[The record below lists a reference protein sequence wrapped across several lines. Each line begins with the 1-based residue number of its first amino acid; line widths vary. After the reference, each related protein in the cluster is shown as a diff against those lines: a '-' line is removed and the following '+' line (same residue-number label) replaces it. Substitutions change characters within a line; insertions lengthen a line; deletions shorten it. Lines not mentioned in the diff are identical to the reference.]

1 MCCVQEVISCVDL
14 ILQTQW
20 PSFGSLTESTSLT
33 ARHYHGLPS
42 AEFKFLLMSF
52 RALHALFC
60 SVFCSS
66 VLVSCHAQVLIISKP
81 LKFHWSGIVR
91 LLFLTYYSLCINS
104 SYPVTL
110 WLRDR
115 SSKNE
120 LLSVL
125 PMYFLYLVLKLFRF
139 LSSTWQNFKHLW

>member
-1 MCCVQEVISCVDL
+1 MACHRLNSNSFSCHSGPFVEL
-14 ILQTQW
+14 W
-20 PSFGSLTESTSLT
+20 HKPHHSLL
-33 ARHYHGLPS
+33 RHYHGLSSS
-42 AEFKFLLMSF
+42 AFKFLLMSF

>member
-1 MCCVQEVISCVDL
+1 MACHRLHSNSFSCHSGPFVEL
-14 ILQTQW
+14 RHK
-20 PSFGSLTESTSLT
+20 PHHSLL
-33 ARHYHGLPS
+33 RHYHGLSSS
-42 AEFKFLLMSF
+42 AFKFLLMSF

-60 SVFCSS
+60 SIFCSS

-91 LLFLTYYSLCINS
+91 LLFLTYYSLWINS

-139 LSSTWQNFKHLW
+139 LSSPWQNFKHLW

>member
-1 MCCVQEVISCVDL
+1 MISCVDL
-14 ILQTQW
+14 SCCRHGDL
-20 PSFGSLTESTSLT
+20 PSVERWQKAHHSLLDITMACHRLHSNSFSCHSGPFVELWHKPHHSLL
-33 ARHYHGLPS
+33 RHYHGLSLS
-42 AEFKFLLMSF
+42 AFKFLLVSF
-52 RALHALFC
+52 RALHARFC

-66 VLVSCHAQVLIISKP
+66 VLVSCHAQVLIVSKP

-110 WLRDR
+110 WLRGR

-120 LLSVL
+120 
-125 PMYFLYLVLKLFRF
+125 F
-139 LSSTWQNFKHLW
+139 